1 MTDDPFYSFLE
12 KNWNEVWE
20 RVLRLAEMNK
30 QNVKTMN
37 DAEVERLWQAFRVFD
52 EDGSGEISADELGGV
67 MRSLGQNPTDA
78 QLHDMMQ
85 EVDIDG
91 SGAIDFEEFK
101 ALMVSQQGD
110 RESRL
115 RLAFS
120 VFDEDSSGHICAN
133 ELKNV
138 MSKFGLTDEELQ
150 DMIKEVDRDGDAFI
164 DFEEFCQLVP
174 EENEASNGYH
184 DSYVELTEGDRDDE
198 DFIDFEEFCPV
209 IPEDN
214 QGLGGDQ
221 KSSVT
226 ATQSLQAQSFE
237 ADTTLSSQDLAG
249 EVTKLEEIL
258 TQQVKDD
265 CTQKR
270 GTSRLQMQI
279 GLFRLIQ
286 GAAYRC
292 FRESFS
298 ANHETHLRVR
308 DLPYR
313 ISDFTQF
320 VRVAITFYK
329 GLGIVE
335 EACYPVLDQVIHSIE
350 AEYAR
355 LQDRIKN
362 WQTIEK
368 TPEMLAEAQ
377 RMQETRSKSAT
388 VREKFAAGVE
398 FAITM
403 KKKHLHL
410 GDLVEGVLAIN
421 ELNRLRQLELNGEL
435 NPPSPTTQGDDSKAY
450 LNKWNRVILQDDRE
464 EIDGAMMPVA
474 YWYEDFMPKLL
485 AAFSL
490 CTADDIE
497 RNTNPD
503 EAALDQLY
511 EETKAVGEFDRYGGD
526 VCEEFP
532 NCTPQQKLAI
542 LQAWRL
548 SHHYLNG
555 VQKRRERLEFG
566 RECGALSQYVAFI
579 DVCLNRSYVQDA
591 QMRVSFPYYIG
602 PGVWRFFH
610 TSAEIVCTQ
619 SPEVQ
624 QKLIGLFKEFIK
636 LFATMYPCPYCRHHL
651 NAYVVQNKE
660 VDMYPMEYLLLG
672 QELHATQFSMS
683 FDNKLATVTDGPSM
697 RLFFWKLHNTVNS
710 SIARSEEWY
719 QRDDQAFYTSRY
731 WPSLDAELTRAR
743 TLRHISI
750 TTDRIYYI
758 YSMLKPTARL
768 SGFHLG
774 LQKFLDRGD
783 EQGIQELC
791 KLADTYIKELEK
803 AVLEGNFLQDA
814 YSFDPTLEDNAPY
827 FTPEEEEFARSGVF
841 VEVH

>member
-1 MTDDPFYSFLE
+1 
-12 KNWNEVWE
+12 
-20 RVLRLAEMNK
+20 MNK
-30 QNVKTMN
+30 QNPKTIN
-37 DAEVERLWQAFRVFD
+37 EAEVERLWQAFRVFD
-52 EDGSGEISADELGGV
+52 EDGSGEISADELGVV

-78 QLHDMMQ
+78 QLHDMIKD
-85 EVDIDG
+85 VDVDG

-120 VFDEDSSGHICAN
+120 VFDEDGSGHICAN

-138 MSKFGLTDEELQ
+138 MSKFGLTDAELQ
-150 DMIKEVDRDGDAFI
+150 EMIKEVDRDGDAFI
-164 DFEEFCQLVP
+164 NFEEFCQLVP
-174 EENEASNGYH
+174 EENESSTGYQ
-184 DSYVELTEGDRDDE
+184 DSFVIVTEGDRDGNA
-198 DFIDFEEFCPV
+198 FIDVDEFCQPV
-209 IPEDN
+209 LEESESST
-214 QGLGGDQ
+214 GDQ
-221 KSSVT
+221 DSAVAATASVQT
-226 ATQSLQAQSFE
+226 PASDIAS
-237 ADTTLSSQDLAG
+237 
-249 EVTKLEEIL
+249 EVTQLQDIL

-265 CTQKR
+265 CGRKR

-335 EACYPVLDQVIHSIE
+335 DACYPLLDEVINSIE

-362 WQTIEK
+362 WQNIEK
-368 TPEMLAEAQ
+368 SPEMLAEAQ
-377 RMQETRSKSAT
+377 RMHETRSKSAT

-403 KKKHLHL
+403 KKKQLHI

-421 ELNRLRQLELNGEL
+421 ELNRLRQLELNAEL
-435 NPPSPTTQGDDSKAY
+435 TPPSPKTNGEDPKAY
-450 LNKWNRVILQDDRE
+450 LKQWNRVILEDDRE

-485 AAFSL
+485 AAFSV

-503 EAALDQLY
+503 EAALDQLH
-511 EETKAVGEFDRYGGD
+511 EETKAVGEFDRYGSD

-579 DVCLNRSYVQDA
+579 DLWLNRSYVRDA

-610 TSAEIVCTQ
+610 TSAEIVCTK

-624 QKLIGLFKEFIK
+624 QKLIGVFKDFIK

-672 QELHATQFSMS
+672 QKLHATQFSMS

-719 QRDDQAFYTSRY
+719 QRDDKAFYTNRY

-743 TLRHISI
+743 ALRHISI

-791 KLADTYIKELEK
+791 KLADTYIKEVEN
-803 AVLEGNFLQDA
+803 AVLEGNFLQES

>member
-1 MTDDPFYSFLE
+1 MS
-12 KNWNEVWE
+12 
-20 RVLRLAEMNK
+20 K
-30 QNVKTMN
+30 QNAKTMN
-37 DAEVERLWQAFRVFD
+37 DAEVEKLWQAFRVFD
-52 EDGSGEISADELGGV
+52 EDGSGEISAEELSAV

-85 EVDIDG
+85 DVDVDG

-120 VFDEDSSGHICAN
+120 VFDEDGSGHICAN

-138 MSKFGLTDEELQ
+138 MSRFGLTDAELQ
-150 DMIKEVDRDGDAFI
+150 EMIKEVDRDGDAFI

-174 EENEASNGYH
+174 EDDKSSTGYH
-184 DSYVELTEGDRDDE
+184 DSCVELTEGDRNDE
-198 DFIDFEEFCPV
+198 GFDGEGFIDFEEFCP
-209 IPEDN
+209 ILPEDN
-214 QGLGGDQ
+214 QASDGDQ
-221 KSSVT
+221 ESSVA
-226 ATQSLQAQSFE
+226 ATLHVPSSTPTPE
-237 ADTTLSSQDLAG
+237 ADTTLSTQDLAA

-265 CTQKR
+265 CTRKR

-308 DLPYR
+308 NLPYR
-313 ISDFTQF
+313 ISDFTKF
-320 VRVAITFYK
+320 VRVAITYYK
-329 GLGIVE
+329 ALGIVE

-362 WQTIEK
+362 WQNIEK

-435 NPPSPTTQGDDSKAY
+435 NPPSPTMNGDDPKAY
-450 LNKWNRVILQDDRE
+450 LKQWNRVILQDDRE

-485 AAFSL
+485 AAFSV

-566 RECGALSQYVAFI
+566 RECGALCQYVAFI
-579 DVCLNRSYVQDA
+579 DVWLNRSYVQDA

-610 TSAEIVCTQ
+610 TSAEIVCTK

-624 QKLIGLFKEFIK
+624 QKLIGIFKEFIQ
-636 LFATMYPCPYCRHHL
+636 LFATMYCK
-651 NAYVVQNKE
+651 V
-660 VDMYPMEYLLLG
+660 
-672 QELHATQFSMS
+672 
-683 FDNKLATVTDGPSM
+683 
-697 RLFFWKLHNTVNS
+697 
-710 SIARSEEWY
+710 SI
-719 QRDDQAFYTSRY
+719 
-731 WPSLDAELTRAR
+731 
-743 TLRHISI
+743 
-750 TTDRIYYI
+750 RI
-758 YSMLKPTARL
+758 
-768 SGFHLG
+768 
-774 LQKFLDRGD
+774 
-783 EQGIQELC
+783 
-791 KLADTYIKELEK
+791 
-803 AVLEGNFLQDA
+803 
-814 YSFDPTLEDNAPY
+814 
-827 FTPEEEEFARSGVF
+827 
-841 VEVH
+841 

>member
-1 MTDDPFYSFLE
+1 MS
-12 KNWNEVWE
+12 
-20 RVLRLAEMNK
+20 K
-30 QNVKTMN
+30 QNAKTMN
-37 DAEVERLWQAFRVFD
+37 DAEVEKLWQAFRVFD
-52 EDGSGEISADELGGV
+52 EDGSGEISAEELSAV

-85 EVDIDG
+85 DVDVDG

-120 VFDEDSSGHICAN
+120 VFDEDGSGHICAN

-138 MSKFGLTDEELQ
+138 MSRFGLTDAELQ
-150 DMIKEVDRDGDAFI
+150 EMIKEVDRDGDAFI

-174 EENEASNGYH
+174 EDDKSSTGDH
-184 DSYVELTEGDRDDE
+184 DSCVELTEGDRNDE
-198 DFIDFEEFCPV
+198 GFDGEGFIDFEEFCP
-209 IPEDN
+209 ILPEDN
-214 QGLGGDQ
+214 QASDGDQ
-221 KSSVT
+221 ESSVA
-226 ATQSLQAQSFE
+226 ATLHVPSSTPTPE
-237 ADTTLSSQDLAG
+237 ADTTLSTQDLAA

-265 CTQKR
+265 CTRKR

-308 DLPYR
+308 NLPYR
-313 ISDFTQF
+313 ISDFTKF
-320 VRVAITFYK
+320 VRVAITYYK
-329 GLGIVE
+329 ALGIVE

-362 WQTIEK
+362 WQNIEK

-435 NPPSPTTQGDDSKAY
+435 NPPSPTMNGDDPKAY
-450 LNKWNRVILQDDRE
+450 LKQWNRVILQDDRE

-485 AAFSL
+485 AAFSV

-566 RECGALSQYVAFI
+566 RECGALCQYVAFI
-579 DVCLNRSYVQDA
+579 DVWLNRSYVQDA

-610 TSAEIVCTQ
+610 TSAEIVCTK

-624 QKLIGLFKEFIK
+624 QKLIGIFKEFIQ
-636 LFATMYPCPYCRHHL
+636 LFATMYCK
-651 NAYVVQNKE
+651 V
-660 VDMYPMEYLLLG
+660 
-672 QELHATQFSMS
+672 
-683 FDNKLATVTDGPSM
+683 
-697 RLFFWKLHNTVNS
+697 
-710 SIARSEEWY
+710 SI
-719 QRDDQAFYTSRY
+719 
-731 WPSLDAELTRAR
+731 
-743 TLRHISI
+743 
-750 TTDRIYYI
+750 RI
-758 YSMLKPTARL
+758 
-768 SGFHLG
+768 
-774 LQKFLDRGD
+774 
-783 EQGIQELC
+783 
-791 KLADTYIKELEK
+791 
-803 AVLEGNFLQDA
+803 
-814 YSFDPTLEDNAPY
+814 
-827 FTPEEEEFARSGVF
+827 
-841 VEVH
+841 